1 MSAENISYDLKR
13 FAGIKRDYTED
24 DVERLRGSIKIEY
37 SMCKMQSQKLLNE
50 QQMEYN
56 KKFIQKTVQVLID
69 GAGKHEGQV
78 KGKSEFNQS
87 VALQGE
93 KQIIGQIIPV
103 QIKEVLT
110 HSLLGERA

>member
-1 MSAENISYDLKR
+1 M
-13 FAGIKRDYTED
+13 
-24 DVERLRGSIKIEY
+24 
-37 SMCKMQSQKLLNE
+37 
-50 QQMEYN
+50 
-56 KKFIQKTVQVLID
+56 LID

-103 QIKEVLT
+103 QIKEALT